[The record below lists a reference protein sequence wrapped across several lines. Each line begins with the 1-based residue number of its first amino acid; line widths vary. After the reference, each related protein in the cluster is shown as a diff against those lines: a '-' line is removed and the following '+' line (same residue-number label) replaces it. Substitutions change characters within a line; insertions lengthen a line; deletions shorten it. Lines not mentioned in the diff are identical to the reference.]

1 MSQFHN
7 NNLLHNIRAG
17 VRMVDAGMPP
27 EVAAFAMIHAGIPVP
42 APLLAAMAQPGVLQ
56 AMEAK
61 PFTHARADEHIAGYK
76 AMKESLA
83 QQQVNAKDFRDE
95 TDNGVIHINFLDD
108 EDTSGDFTDGNTR

>member
-17 VRMVDAGMPP
+17 VRMIDGGVPP
-27 EVAAFAMIHAGIPVP
+27 EVAAFAMAHAGIPVP
-42 APLLAAMAQPGVLQ
+42 APLLAAAAQPGVLQ

-61 PFTHARADEHIAGYK
+61 PFTHARADENIAGYK

-83 QQQVNAKDFRDE
+83 QQQIDAQDFCDE
-95 TDNGVIHINFLDD
+95 TDNGVIHIVFVDD
-108 EDTSGDFTDGNTR
+108 DDIGADVTDAEIR